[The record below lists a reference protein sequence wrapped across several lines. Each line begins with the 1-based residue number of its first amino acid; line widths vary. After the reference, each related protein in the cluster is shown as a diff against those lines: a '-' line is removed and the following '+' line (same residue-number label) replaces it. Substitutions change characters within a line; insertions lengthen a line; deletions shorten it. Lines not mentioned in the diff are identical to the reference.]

1 MTMAMP
7 HISEL
12 TSNWWAIALRGVVA
26 ILFAL
31 VTFTMPGLT
40 VSAILALIGAYML
53 VEGVLA
59 IVASIRGMKEH
70 DRWGWMLIE
79 GIVSIVAGLIV
90 FLMPNTSAVALVW
103 LIAAWAIITGV
114 LEIAAAI
121 HLRKMISNEWTLILA
136 GVLSILLGVFVA
148 ARPGIALVV
157 LVTWIGVWALIWGVV
172 QLMLAFRVRKWSHEL
187 EHAQ

>member
-12 TSNWWAIALRGVVA
+12 SSNWWALALRGALA
-26 ILFAL
+26 ILFGL

-40 VSAILALIGAYML
+40 LAAIIALIGVFML

-59 IVASIRGMKEH
+59 IMAAIRGMREH

-79 GIVSIVAGLIV
+79 GIVSIVAGLIA
-90 FLMPNTSAVALVW
+90 FLLPSTGLVALVW
-103 LIAAWAIITGV
+103 LIAAWAILTGA

-121 HLRKMISNEWTLILA
+121 RLRKIITNEWTMIVA
-136 GVLSILLGVFVA
+136 GVLAIVLGVFIMS
-148 ARPGIALVV
+148 RPGLALTL
-157 LVTWIGVWALIWGVV
+157 LVTWIGVYALFWGVV
-172 QLMLAFRVRKWSHEL
+172 TLMLAFRVRRWTH
-187 EHAQ
+187 EHA